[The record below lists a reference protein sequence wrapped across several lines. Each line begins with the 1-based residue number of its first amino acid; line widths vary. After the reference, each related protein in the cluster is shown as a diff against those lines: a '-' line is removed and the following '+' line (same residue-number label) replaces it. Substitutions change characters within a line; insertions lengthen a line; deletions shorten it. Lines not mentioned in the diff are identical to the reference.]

1 MPELNGSLFQQAL
14 LDGEYGPHFFAYY
27 YKQWNPYTMAFH
39 QHNSTEIMYLISG
52 SCVVEVRQEPDEEER
67 FRLKR
72 GELIMLDANVPHRLI
87 VEEGTS
93 CRMLN
98 VEFGFTAASGAV
110 PSIARLAEAEA
121 DLAGLLREPFRSLV
135 LPDPEE
141 VFHVLKSL
149 VLELDQHGVEG
160 EGQGKG
166 RGSIM
171 TGLLFSELLLRLSRL
186 RREQL
191 QASQQPAQLYVRRAV
206 EFLHQNYDR
215 SIQVKE
221 VAAEVSLHPG
231 YLHRI
236 FRAHTGRTLTGYL
249 NMLRIE
255 KARMLLGQSEIP
267 VAEIADYVGISSR
280 QYFHLLF
287 KKYTRCTPVEYRN
300 SLERFSWSDAQ
311 PDIQDR

>member
-1 MPELNGSLFQQAL
+1 MNGSLFQQAL

-27 YKQWNPYTMAFH
+27 YKQWNPYTMAYH

-52 SCVVEVRQEPDEEER
+52 SCAVDVRQHTNVEER

-72 GELIMLDANVPHRLI
+72 GELIMLDANVPHRLM
-87 VEEGTS
+87 VEEGRS

-98 VEFGFTAASGAV
+98 VEFGFTASTGAA
-110 PSIARLAEAEA
+110 PSIARLAEEEEE
-121 DLAGLLREPFRSLV
+121 LAGLLRAPFSSLV

-149 VLELDQHGVEG
+149 VLELDQHGG
-160 EGQGKG
+160 EGQGSLMI
-166 RGSIM
+166 R
-171 TGLLFSELLLRLSRL
+171 LLFAELLLRLSRL
-186 RREQL
+186 RREQQ
-191 QASQQPAQLYVRRAV
+191 QASQQPSQLYVRRAI

-215 SIQVKE
+215 GIQVKE

-236 FRAHTGRTLTGYL
+236 FRAHTGRTLTDYL
-249 NMLRIE
+249 NMLRME

-267 VAEIADYVGISSR
+267 VAEIADYVGIGSR

-287 KKYTRCTPVEYRN
+287 RKYTGCTPVEYRN
-300 SLERFSWSDAQ
+300 SMERFSWSNS
-311 PDIQDR
+311 PPETTGK